1 MSKDSEWI
9 MTTSPAVPLGSL
21 EETDKLLHKFE
32 IDNIPGEYRAYYGI
46 KRNNFFAS
54 IQGFPEMWQY
64 YLRLDA
70 IWMREFADLQ
80 NARDASRMFPLLLY
94 FNAHAKMRVAME
106 LGLSGCMA
114 EARSILRDA
123 IEFVAHAHT
132 MISDPE
138 LQKTWLSKNDGNA
151 PLEEFKN
158 AFERQKKAG
167 VFKGLNELHKTWG
180 ELSETGSH
188 ANMNAMVDRFVQMTA
203 DDHIEFRLNYTGP
216 EDHKLWALGLFAM
229 LLTCSTMEQTFFSDY
244 EVRLKLD
251 NDLMCMRGEFDR
263 YKEQLRQTLINRYN
277 VEPPRGIFPAP
288 RSTIYRP

>member
-1 MSKDSEWI
+1 M
-9 MTTSPAVPLGSL
+9 MTSTATALSSL

-32 IDNIPGEYRAYYGI
+32 TDNIPDQYRAYYGI
-46 KRNNFFAS
+46 KRNNLFAS

-80 NARDASRMFPLLLY
+80 SARDATRMFPLLLY
-94 FNAHAKMRVAME
+94 FNAHAKMRAAME
-106 LGLSGCMA
+106 LAFSACMA

-138 LQKTWLSKNDGNA
+138 LQKTWLGKNDGNA
-151 PLEEFKN
+151 ALEEFKN

-167 VFKGLNELHKTWG
+167 LFKGLDELHKTWG

-188 ANMNAMVDRFVQMTA
+188 ANINAMVDRFVQITA
-203 DDHIEFRLNYTGP
+203 NDHIEFRLNYTGP
-216 EDHKLWALGLFAM
+216 EDNKLWALGLFAM
-229 LLTCSTMEQTFFSDY
+229 LLTCSTMEQIFFSDY
-244 EVRLKLD
+244 EGRLKLD
-251 NDLMCMRGEFDR
+251 NELMRMRGQFDDH
-263 YKEQLRQTLINRYN
+263 KEQLRHMLRKRYK
-277 VEPPRGIFPAP
+277 VEPPSGIYPPPAA
-288 RSTIYRP
+288 RIYRP

>member
-1 MSKDSEWI
+1 M
-9 MTTSPAVPLGSL
+9 MTSTATPLSSL
-21 EETDKLLHKFE
+21 AEIDKLLHKFE
-32 IDNIPGEYRAYYGI
+32 IENIPDQYRAYYGI

-80 NARDASRMFPLLLY
+80 NARDAMRMFPLLLY
-94 FNAHAKMRVAME
+94 FNAHAKMRAAME
-106 LGLSGCMA
+106 LAFSGCMG
-114 EARSILRDA
+114 EAKSILRDA

-138 LQKTWLSKNDGNA
+138 LQKTWLSKNDGNTA
-151 PLEEFKN
+151 LEEFKN

-167 VFKGLNELHKTWG
+167 MFKGLDELHKTWG

-188 ANMNAMVDRFVQMTA
+188 ANISAIVDRFVQNTA

-216 EDHKLWALGLFAM
+216 EDHKLWTLSQFAM
-229 LLTCSTMEQTFFSDY
+229 LLTCSMMEQTLFSDY
-244 EVRLKLD
+244 EGRLKLD
-251 NDLMCMRGEFDR
+251 NELMRMRGEFDK
-263 YKEQLRQTLINRYN
+263 YKEQLRHVLIKRYK
-277 VEPPRGIFPAP
+277 VEPPSGIYPPPAA
-288 RSTIYRP
+288 RIYRP

>member
-1 MSKDSEWI
+1 M
-9 MTTSPAVPLGSL
+9 MTSTATALSSL

-32 IDNIPGEYRAYYGI
+32 IDNIPDQYRTYYGI

-80 NARDASRMFPLLLY
+80 SARDATRMFPLLLY
-94 FNAHAKMRVAME
+94 FNAHAKMRTAME
-106 LGLSGCMA
+106 LAFSGCMA

-151 PLEEFKN
+151 ALEEFKN
-158 AFERQKKAG
+158 AFGRQKKTG
-167 VFKGLNELHKTWG
+167 VFKGLDELHKTWG
-180 ELSETGSH
+180 ELSEAGSH
-188 ANMNAMVDRFVQMTA
+188 ANINAIVDRFVQLMA

-229 LLTCSTMEQTFFSDY
+229 LLTCSTMEQTLFSDY
-244 EVRLKLD
+244 EGRLKLD
-251 NDLMCMRGEFDR
+251 NELMRMTGEFDKYKEHLRQMLIKR
-263 YKEQLRQTLINRYN
+263 YK
-277 VEPPRGIFPAP
+277 VEPPSGIYPPPPA
-288 RSTIYRP
+288 RIYRP

>member
-1 MSKDSEWI
+1 M
-9 MTTSPAVPLGSL
+9 MTSTATALSSL

-32 IDNIPGEYRAYYGI
+32 TDNIPDQYRSYYGI

-80 NARDASRMFPLLLY
+80 SARDATRMFPLLPY

-106 LGLSGCMA
+106 LALSGCMA

-132 MISDPE
+132 MVSDPE

-151 PLEEFKN
+151 ALEEFKK

-167 VFKGLNELHKTWG
+167 VFKGLDELRKTWG

-188 ANMNAMVDRFVQMTA
+188 ANINAIVDRFVQLTA

-229 LLTCSTMEQTFFSDY
+229 LLTCSTMEQILFSDY
-244 EVRLKLD
+244 EGRLKLD
-251 NDLMCMRGEFDR
+251 NDLMRVRGELDK
-263 YKEQLRQTLINRYN
+263 YKEQLRQILIKRYN
-277 VEPPRGIFPAP
+277 VEPPSGVYPLPAA
-288 RSTIYRP
+288 RIYRS

>member
-1 MSKDSEWI
+1 M
-9 MTTSPAVPLGSL
+9 MTSTATALSSL

-32 IDNIPGEYRAYYGI
+32 TDNIPDQYRAYYGI

-80 NARDASRMFPLLLY
+80 SARDATSMFPLLLY
-94 FNAHAKMRVAME
+94 FNAHAKMRAAME
-106 LGLSGCMA
+106 LAFSGCMA

-138 LQKTWLSKNDGNA
+138 LQKTWLNKNDGNA
-151 PLEEFKN
+151 ALEEFKN
-158 AFERQKKAG
+158 AFERQKKTG
-167 VFKGLNELHKTWG
+167 VFKGLDELHKTWG

-188 ANMNAMVDRFVQMTA
+188 ANINAIVDRFVQLTA
-203 DDHIEFRLNYTGP
+203 DDHIEFRLNYIGP
-216 EDHKLWALGLFAM
+216 EDHKLWALGLLAM
-229 LLTCSTMEQTFFSDY
+229 LFTCSTMEQILFSDY
-244 EVRLKLD
+244 EGRLKLD
-251 NDLMCMRGEFDR
+251 NELMRMRGEFDK
-263 YKEQLRQTLINRYN
+263 YKEQLRQMLIKRYN
-277 VEPPRGIFPAP
+277 VEPPSGIYPPPAA
-288 RSTIYRP
+288 RIYRP